1 MIRLA
6 KIEDL
11 PQILSIYCVARQLMR
26 AGGNPNQWD
35 DGYPSEKLLVE
46 DIAKQQLYVE
56 ETDGALNAVFVLAMG
71 DDPTYACIEGGEWL
85 SDSPYG
91 TIHRIAS
98 NGKKSGFF
106 VRCLEFCKSQTA
118 HLRIDTHH
126 DNVVMQHLAQK
137 HGFVRCGVIHLADGS
152 PRIAYETV

>member
-11 PQILSIYCVARQLMR
+11 LQILSIYRVARQSMI
-26 AGGNPNQWD
+26 ASGNPNQWN
-35 DGYPSEKLLVE
+35 DGYPSGELLAE
-46 DIAKQQLYVE
+46 DIAKQQLFVE

-71 DDPTYACIEGGEWL
+71 DDPTYAYIEGGEWL
-85 SDSPYG
+85 SDAPYG

-98 NGKKSGFF
+98 NGKLPGFF
-106 VRCLEFCKSQTA
+106 TRSLAFCESKIA

-126 DNVVMQHLAQK
+126 DNTVMQHLAQK
-137 HGFVRCGVIHLADGS
+137 HGFVRCGVIYLADGS
-152 PRIAYETV
+152 PRIAYEKV